1 MPTGIINLAIVDDHT
16 LVRKTLQSFLSQQ
29 SNIKILIQAAN
40 IVDLLTELAKKS
52 VDVLIMD
59 VFMPNSDGY
68 VAFKTIKKQY
78 PEIKIIA
85 LSMNTDLY
93 LINDLLDIGINAY
106 IAKHDEPENLL
117 QAIFSVSENRI
128 YRNKLFT
135 EALYLNRQNIIRN
148 QPEKKTD
155 LLDDREKKI
164 LQLLWEEKSNKE
176 IADEIFLSVRS
187 IEKIRQDMK
196 EKLDIASTIGLLKY
210 ALRNNIIN
218 IYKEYINLNGC

>member
-1 MPTGIINLAIVDDHT
+1 MPTGIINLAIADDHT
-16 LVRKTLQSFLSQQ
+16 LVRKALQNYLSQQ
-29 SNIKILIQAAN
+29 HNIKIHIQASS
-40 IVDLLTELAKKS
+40 IVDLLTELIKTS

-59 VFMPNSDGY
+59 VFMPNSEGY
-68 VAFKTIKKQY
+68 AAFKTVKKQY
-78 PEIKIIA
+78 PDIKIIA
-85 LSMNTDLY
+85 LSMNTDLF

-106 IAKHDEPENLL
+106 ISKTDEPENLL
-117 QAIFSVSENRI
+117 QAIHAVAENRL

-135 EALYLNRQNIIRN
+135 EALYLNRQNNIKN
-148 QPEKKTD
+148 SAEKKAD
-155 LLDDREKKI
+155 LLDEREKKI

-196 EKLDIASTIGLLKY
+196 EKLDIVSTIGLLKY

-218 IYKEYINLNGC
+218 IYKEYININGC